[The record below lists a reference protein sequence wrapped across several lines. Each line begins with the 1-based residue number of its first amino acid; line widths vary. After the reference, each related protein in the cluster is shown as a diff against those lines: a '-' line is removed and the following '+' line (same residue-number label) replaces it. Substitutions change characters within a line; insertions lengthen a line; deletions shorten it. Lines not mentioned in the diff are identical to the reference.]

1 MATKRGQALIELV
14 LGLLA
19 LTIVVIALT
28 ESASKIV
35 KSLKEQNSYRTSSI
49 RV

>member
-35 KSLKEQNSYRTSSI
+35 KSLKEQNSCRASFL
-49 RV
+49 